1 MILNSQLIIRE
12 SRLLILHG
20 SSLMFEPHCCF
31 MCLHW
36 QISALIQQRIQVLIF
51 PFRTSNGIYIQQEI
65 ANIKFI
71 SSEFGV
77 GFWHLIDTA
86 KIP

>member
-1 MILNSQLIIRE
+1 MIYSSQLIIRE
-12 SRLLILHG
+12 SRLLILQG
-20 SSLMFEPHCCF
+20 SSLMLEPHCGF

-36 QISALIQQRIQVLIF
+36 QISALIQQRIKVLIF
-51 PFRTSNGIYIQQEI
+51 PFRTSIGTCIQQEI
-65 ANIKFI
+65 SNIKFM

-77 GFWHLIDTA
+77 VFLHMIDTA